1 MPTSYLWRAMVNDN
15 EPVGNS
21 NISLY
26 SLYTR
31 FLRIGAFT
39 IGGGIVMLGVIESEM
54 RATGLFTDDQIADD
68 IVMATAIPG
77 PIATNLSY
85 LVGKRIRGNMGAF
98 IAVLGT
104 ATAPFLSILFLSGIL
119 LQHMGTPLLVAFF
132 LGAASGVV
140 AVIGKTL
147 FKMIKTSVMTGWREI
162 ASFIAT
168 ASLIVAFDVH
178 PFIGLCAGALLMF
191 WLRKLEF

>member
-1 MPTSYLWRAMVNDN
+1 MNNKPDGSI
-15 EPVGNS
+15 

-26 SLYTR
+26 SLYIR

-54 RATGLFTDDQIADD
+54 RATGLFTDDEITDD

-85 LVGKRIRGNMGAF
+85 LAGKRMRGYMGAF

-104 ATAPFLSILFLSGIL
+104 ATAPFLSILFLSEIL
-119 LQHMGTPLLVAFF
+119 LYHMGTPLLVAFF

-140 AVIGKTL
+140 AVIGQTL

-162 ASFIAT
+162 ASFITT
-168 ASLIVAFDVH
+168 ASLIVVFNMH

-191 WLRKLEF
+191 CLRKLKF